1 MVASDIQPVD
11 NFDKI
16 AKANTVFEEDDELKQ
31 NVQVDWSEL
40 EEKKAKWKNL
50 LINVDGRRVRP

>member
-31 NVQVDWSEL
+31 NVQVDWSES
-40 EEKKAKWKNL
+40 EEKKAKWK
-50 LINVDGRRVRP
+50 